1 VNIPNPLNSWL
12 RNLPG
17 PYHDDR
23 EPGGPLDL
31 IGLDMA
37 PSRREIGSQTWLPAI
52 AAVVLASLLLAVLRM
67 NIVRLRYAVA
77 EGVTV
82 EQGLLA
88 EKRDMTVD
96 LLRLREPKLLSVQA
110 AALGFAAP
118 ERVINFHAPTE
129 AKSPLAAH
137 PAPYVASAPVPVVAG
152 SRP

>member
-1 VNIPNPLNSWL
+1 MNISNPLNRWL
-12 RNLPG
+12 RDPPG

-77 EGVTV
+77 EGVTI
-82 EQGLLA
+82 EQELLA
-88 EKRDMTVD
+88 EKRDITVD
-96 LLRLREPKLLSVQA
+96 LLRLREPKLLSVRA
-110 AALGFAAP
+110 ATLGFSAP
-118 ERVINFHAPTE
+118 ERVINFYTPAE
-129 AKSPLAAH
+129 AKPPFEAQPNSHVSSAA
-137 PAPYVASAPVPVVAG
+137 VPFVAG